1 MGSVKTGKTALDA
14 AMYVRMS
21 TESQNYSTDH
31 QRAKIR
37 QYAIGAGLRI
47 VREYADEGKSGLDIK
62 GRAGLQSLISDVQ
75 SGLADFSTIVVYD
88 VSRWGRF
95 QDVDEAAYHE
105 HTCRRVGISVVYCEE
120 QFQNDGSPLGS
131 LLKTIKRTMAAE
143 YSRELSQ
150 KVFAAKCRF
159 IEMGFKQGGHA
170 GYGLRRLAVTA
181 DGHPRRV
188 LAYNEA
194 KGAVTDRVLLIL
206 GPDHEVAMVK
216 RIYGLYLDSK
226 LSEAAIARLLN
237 AEGVSNEMSRPW
249 TRTMVNS
256 ILTNVKYIGSLVF
269 NRRSCKLSTLRKR
282 NAREQW
288 IVNEGAIESLISP
301 ALFQLAQD
309 ERVRRNRRYTALE
322 LLDLL
327 RTCHKTYGKVTADII
342 AADFSMP
349 DPQLFVRCFGS
360 LVGAYDKAGLPR
372 TLLQRFVDTK
382 LLLLAKRRVLL
393 ANVRSL
399 ARDAGASADATPMP
413 FVLTINDLRVSI
425 EIATRRNP
433 KRGNPSWKVN
443 HNSAVDFTIVARLDP
458 STKKLLDYFLFPR
471 SSLAGG
477 PLYLKDS
484 NIHCFES
491 ARFTSI
497 EAIFGLS
504 NRSVITVGCSDED
517 SELKR
522 PV

>member
-1 MGSVKTGKTALDA
+1 MRGTNTGKTEVDA

-75 SGLADFSTIVVYD
+75 SGLANFATIVVYD

-105 HTCRRVGISVVYCEE
+105 HTCRRAGISVVYCEE

-150 KVFAAKCRF
+150 KVFAAQCRF

-181 DGHPRRV
+181 DGNPRRV

-249 TRTMVNS
+249 TQTMVNS

-282 NAREQW
+282 NAPEQW
-288 IVNEGAIESLISP
+288 IVNDGAIESLLSP
-301 ALFQLAQD
+301 ALFQLAQE
-309 ERVRRNRRYTALE
+309 ERVRRNRRYDAAE
-322 LLDLL
+322 LIVLL
-327 RTCHKTYGKVTADII
+327 QECYTRHGNVTSKII
-342 AADFSMP
+342 AADRAMP
-349 DPQLFVRCFGS
+349 DPQLFSRMFGS
-360 LVGAYDKAGLPR
+360 LVLAYDCAALPR
-372 TLLQRFVDTK
+372 TSLHRFVDTK
-382 LLLLAKRRVLL
+382 RLLLRLTQDIVEEMSALAH
-393 ANVRSL
+393 A
-399 ARDAGASADATPMP
+399 AGAVVTNGMGP
-413 FVLTINDLRVSI
+413 FTLVLNGSVSVRVAV
-425 EIATRRNP
+425 ATRRLP
-433 KRGNPSWKVN
+433 LKGRPSWKV
-443 HNSAVDFTIVARLDP
+443 SPYGSDDYVLVARLNP
-458 STKKLLDYFLFPR
+458 TSGKLLDYHLLPR
-471 SSLAGG
+471 ERFGG
-477 PLYLKDS
+477 RPIYLKDPDAADIGYS
-484 NIHCFES
+484 TLTEL
-491 ARFTSI
+491 
-497 EAIFGLS
+497 FG
-504 NRSVITVGCSDED
+504 R
-517 SELKR
+517 
-522 PV
+522 